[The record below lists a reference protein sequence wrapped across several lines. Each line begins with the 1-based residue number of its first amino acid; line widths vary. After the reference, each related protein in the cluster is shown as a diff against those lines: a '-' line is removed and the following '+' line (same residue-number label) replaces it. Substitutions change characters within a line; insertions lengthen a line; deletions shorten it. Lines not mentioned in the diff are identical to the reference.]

1 MKSILTA
8 VFYFTLLIALQ
19 SCDKIPG
26 LQSEMKD
33 DDAKAKQA
41 LIGVWRGE
49 GGYEGEEDAGWSES
63 WKIERNADG
72 KYSVD
77 YLILNDD
84 EKLYELSSD
93 AGSWSYENGVYYEIN
108 SNGDKVIYDVYSVK
122 DDWFEYN
129 IADRQGSANIQE
141 TKTVDTF
148 QLQSP
153 PKGYSLVTYDQS
165 TDELNEKIINE
176 TLNESSDEEIVESI
190 DELVKQ
196 TTDQLDK

>member
-1 MKSILTA
+1 MKSILYA
-8 VFYFTLLIALQ
+8 IFCFTLLFTLQ
-19 SCDKIPG
+19 ACDKIPG

-63 WKIERNADG
+63 WKIERDANG

-93 AGSWSYENGVYYEIN
+93 SGSWSYENGVYYEVN
-108 SNGDKVIYDVYSVK
+108 GNGDKVTYDVFSVK

-129 IADRQGSANIQE
+129 IAERQGDANIQE
-141 TKTVDTF
+141 TKTVDTY
-148 QLQSP
+148 QLQEP
-153 PKGYSLVTYDQS
+153 PKGYSLVTYEQPVEESNEESMSQS
-165 TDELNEKIINE
+165 
-176 TLNESSDEEIVESI
+176 VE
-190 DELVKQ
+190 
-196 TTDQLDK
+196 